1 MSNSEKII
9 ATAQTT
15 SLSAASV
22 LAKKFGLNIFA
33 VDAGPGSRLEV
44 WNKAWNRKLA
54 SGSHVSKYIA

>member
-9 ATAQTT
+9 ATAKTN

-22 LAKKFGLNIFA
+22 LAEKFGLNLFA

-54 SGSHVSKYIA
+54 SGFHVSKYIA